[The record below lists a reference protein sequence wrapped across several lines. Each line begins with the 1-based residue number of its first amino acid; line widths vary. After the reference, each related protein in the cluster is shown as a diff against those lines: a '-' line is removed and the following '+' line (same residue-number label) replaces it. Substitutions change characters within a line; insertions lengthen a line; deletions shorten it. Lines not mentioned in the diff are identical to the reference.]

1 MHKKFEE
8 LLKKITLQKYQV
20 DLLNSSLL
28 SLSDELLKE
37 ENKKQKEKARQF
49 RILREKTKKLDQKFI
64 ADQIS
69 VSVYHRCRDEFKTEK
84 KHIESMSNNLL
95 LDKVNIENVLTVFKS
110 GRFNFYKVYR
120 RSDIL
125 QKHLLVRMI
134 FKDYL
139 TWDKGLFTS
148 FYINELLQFNLK
160 KASIKT
166 LLVLSS
172 RNNTVNDLNNRTQ
185 HIVLRRALRKSMHE
199 EIKIKCQKDEKFI
212 KFITQII
219 AEIVKSRGKT
229 EKNVLS

>member
-1 MHKKFEE
+1 M
-8 LLKKITLQKYQV
+8 Q
-20 DLLNSSLL
+20 
-28 SLSDELLKE
+28 
-37 ENKKQKEKARQF
+37 
-49 RILREKTKKLDQKFI
+49 
-64 ADQIS
+64 
-69 VSVYHRCRDEFKTEK
+69 
-84 KHIESMSNNLL
+84 
-95 LDKVNIENVLTVFKS
+95 
-110 GRFNFYKVYR
+110 
-120 RSDIL
+120 
-125 QKHLLVRMI
+125 
-134 FKDYL
+134 
-139 TWDKGLFTS
+139 
-148 FYINELLQFNLK
+148 LQFNLK